1 MIKIICD
8 TEDQMKL
15 LQTFMAESNDC
26 PFASI
31 DLPNGKGCIPDADGK
46 CYLCVRG
53 NIEWEVRHE

>member
-8 TEDQMKL
+8 TEEQMRL
-15 LQTFMAESNDC
+15 LQTFMAESKDC

-31 DLPNGKGCIPDADGK
+31 DLPTGCKPDEDGN